1 MGYGVARIVG
11 ETFREPDSFLGF
23 LWGPITMGMLL
34 SAPVFLFGLVLV
46 VLAML
51 RPALPAR

>member
-1 MGYGVARIVG
+1 
-11 ETFREPDSFLGF
+11 
-23 LWGPITMGMLL
+23 MGMLL

>member
-1 MGYGVARIVG
+1 VARIVG